1 MPRPNPRDPE
11 TDLGAALGEAL
22 RDLRID
28 AGFRTQDDF
37 AKASGY
43 AREGISRVETGDT
56 LPGATMFT
64 DWLDACQAPPRERKL
79 LSRQLALAR
88 KARGPIPQ
96 FIQKWFANEA
106 QASFLR
112 LWGLLVIPGQ
122 LQTREYAHAM
132 FLVGGTAEEEAAE
145 QAGIRISR
153 QAIYAG
159 PDPAHVTA
167 VIHERALYFLVGMP
181 EVMVGQLQHLLEL
194 STRSNVVLQV
204 VRDTGYFP
212 GIRGPFALASGETIP
227 DTLLMLAI
235 EDQTMEDTALTRKAG
250 ALFEEIRGYALSVA
264 DSRAL
269 ILEAIRRWSQQ
280 Q

>member
-28 AGFRTQDDF
+28 AGFRTQEDF

-64 DWLDACQAPPRERKL
+64 DWLDTCQAPPRERKL
-79 LSRQLALAR
+79 LTRQLTLAR

-106 QASFLR
+106 KAIFLR
-112 LWGLLVIPGQ
+112 LWGLLLIPGQ
-122 LQTREYAHAM
+122 LQTGEYAHAM
-132 FLVGGTAEEEAAE
+132 FLAEGLDEEEAAE
-145 QAGIRISR
+145 KADIRTGR
-153 QAIYAG
+153 QAILAG

-167 VIHERALYFLVGMP
+167 VIHERALYFQVGTP
-181 EVMVGQLQHLLEL
+181 EVMVGQLQHLLGL
-194 STRSNVVLQV
+194 SKKPNVVIQV
-204 VRDTGYFP
+204 VRDSGYFP
-212 GIRGPFALASGETIP
+212 GIRGPFALASGEAIP

-235 EDQTMEDTALTRKAG
+235 EDQTMEDTALTRKAV

>member
-11 TDLGAALGEAL
+11 TDLGAALGESL
-22 RDLRID
+22 RDLRAD
-28 AGFRTQDDF
+28 AGFRTQEDF
-37 AKASGY
+37 ARASGY

-64 DWLDACQAPPRERKL
+64 DWLDTCQAPPRERKL
-79 LSRQLALAR
+79 LTRQLALAR

-106 QASFLR
+106 RASFLR
-112 LWGLLVIPGQ
+112 LWGLLLIPGQ
-122 LQTREYAHAM
+122 LQSREYAHAM
-132 FLVGGTAEEEAAE
+132 FLAEGLDEEEAAE
-145 QAGIRISR
+145 KADVRIGR
-153 QAIYAG
+153 QAIFDG
-159 PDPAHVTA
+159 PGPAHVTA
-167 VIHERALYFLVGMP
+167 VIHELALYFQVGTP
-181 EVMVGQLQHLLEL
+181 EVMAGQLQHLLEL
-194 STRSNVVLQV
+194 SQKPNVVLQV
-204 VRDTGYFP
+204 VRDAGYFP
-212 GIRGPFALASGETIP
+212 GLRGPFEVATGEAIP

-235 EDQTMEDTALTRKAG
+235 EDQTMEDTALTRRAG

-264 DSRAL
+264 DSRAV

>member
-11 TDLGAALGEAL
+11 TDLGAALGETL
-22 RDLRID
+22 RDLRVD
-28 AGFRTQDDF
+28 AGFRTQEDF
-37 AKASGY
+37 ARASGY

-56 LPGATMFT
+56 LPGTTMFT
-64 DWLDACQAPPRERKL
+64 DWLDACQATPRERKL
-79 LSRQLALAR
+79 LARQLTLAR
-88 KARGPIPQ
+88 KVRGPIPQ

-112 LWGLLVIPGQ
+112 LWALLLIPGQ
-122 LQTREYAHAM
+122 LQTPDYANAM
-132 FLVGGTAEEEAAE
+132 FLAGGIGDEEAIE
-145 QAGIRISR
+145 QASIRIER
-153 QAIYAG
+153 QAIVTG

-167 VIHERALYFLVGMP
+167 VIHERALFFQVGTP
-181 EVMVGQLQHLLEL
+181 EVMAGQLQHLLEL
-194 STRSNVVLQV
+194 AKKPSMVIQV
-204 VRDTGYFP
+204 VPDTGYFP
-212 GIRGPFALASGETIP
+212 GIRGPFVIASGEAIP

-235 EDQTMEDTALTRKAG
+235 EDQTMEDTALTRKSM

-264 DSRAL
+264 DSRAV

>member
-11 TDLGAALGEAL
+11 TDLGAALGESL
-22 RDLRID
+22 RDLRVD
-28 AGFRTQDDF
+28 AGFRTQEDF
-37 AKASGY
+37 ARASGY

-56 LPGATMFT
+56 LPGAAMFA

-79 LSRQLALAR
+79 LTRQLALAR
-88 KARGPIPQ
+88 KVRGPIPQ

-112 LWGLLVIPGQ
+112 LWGLLLIPGQ
-122 LQTREYAHAM
+122 LQCREYAHAM
-132 FLVGGTAEEEAAE
+132 FLAGGIDEEEAAE
-145 QAGIRISR
+145 QAAIRIGR
-153 QAIYAG
+153 QAIFSG

-167 VIHERALYFLVGMP
+167 VLHERALYFQVGPP
-181 EVMVGQLQHLLEL
+181 EVMAGELRHLLEL
-194 STRSNVVLQV
+194 SKKPNVVLQV

-212 GIRGPFALASGETIP
+212 GIRGPFEVATGEAIP

-264 DSRAL
+264 DSRAV

>member
-1 MPRPNPRDPE
+1 
-11 TDLGAALGEAL
+11 
-22 RDLRID
+22 
-28 AGFRTQDDF
+28 
-37 AKASGY
+37 
-43 AREGISRVETGDT
+43 
-56 LPGATMFT
+56 MFT
-64 DWLDACQAPPRERKL
+64 DWLDACQATPRERKL
-79 LSRQLALAR
+79 LARQLTIAR

-112 LWGLLVIPGQ
+112 LWGLLFMPGQ

-132 FLVGGTAEEEAAE
+132 FLAGGADEEEAAE
-145 QAGIRISR
+145 KAGVRIGR
-153 QAIYAG
+153 QTIFDG

-167 VIHERALYFLVGMP
+167 VIHERALYFQVGTP
-181 EVMVGQLQHLLEL
+181 EVMAGQLQHLLEL
-194 STRSNVVLQV
+194 SKKPGVVLQV
-204 VRDTGYFP
+204 VLDTGYFP
-212 GIRGPFALASGETIP
+212 GLRGPFALASGEAIP

-264 DSRAL
+264 DSRAV